1 MRRYDIPSIEVRIFY
16 DENVL
21 TSSADANVDQQYI
34 EEVQTIFGTI
44 STVEYAKRK
53 DSIKRILDFTQ

>member
-16 DENVL
+16 GENVL
-21 TSSADANVDQQYI
+21 TSSAVANVDQQYI